1 MLAIGARTPVGPS
14 DNYILSVL
22 TSTQAVT
29 AAEAQSVIGWWRNEA
44 LEGESL
50 PDFLVRREVL
60 APAVLETV
68 EPSEDG
74 RFTPGMPRKLFTDR
88 GIDRLR
94 KNLGLSERRPASPDL
109 VSCLSRPPQRGR
121 DSADLRTPHN
131 SKRPT
136 RMPAPAVRPGTLLGK
151 YMVIEQVGRGASSIV
166 FRGLH
171 RSLNLPVAIKVLPNE
186 SDPDDPTV
194 REHFRAEARLQAR
207 LDHPSIVRVLDFE
220 DDAALAYLVLEFID
234 GSTLADRIAKSGCL
248 PADQALKIVLQIA
261 EALAAV
267 HQLGV
272 VHRDVKPGNILLTA
286 DGRRAKLADL
296 GLALVVASAQAAGGM
311 NSTARDTVVGTAAYI
326 APEQVMSSQVIDH
339 RADIYSLGATL
350 YHALT
355 GQLPFTGRSR
365 LEVLFKHTNEAPV
378 SPDQLVPSLEPGVTA
393 VVLKMMAKDP
403 DARHQTYPELLSA
416 LRSLVRRPP
425 ITQPPGE
432 TAPAREEASSAITDS
447 RSALSA
453 SAWRKLFPLRP
464 PPAGMAAGRDS

>member
-1 MLAIGARTPVGPS
+1 VGPS

-29 AAEAQSVIGWWRNEA
+29 AAEAQSVVGWWRNEA
-44 LEGESL
+44 LAGESL

-68 EPSEDG
+68 QPSDDG
-74 RFTPGMPRKLFTDR
+74 RVNPGVPRKLFTDR

-94 KNLGLSERRPASPDL
+94 KNLGLSERRPAPPDL
-109 VSCLSRPPQRGR
+109 VSCLTRPPQRGR
-121 DSADLRTPHN
+121 DSADLRTAHN

-151 YMVIEQVGRGASSIV
+151 YMVIEQVGRGASCIV

-171 RSLNLPVAIKVLPNE
+171 RSLNLPVAIKVLPHE
-186 SDPDDPTV
+186 SDPDDPIV

-234 GSTLADRIAKSGCL
+234 GSTLADKIAKSGCL
-248 PADQALKIVLQIA
+248 PPDQALKIILQIA

-267 HQLGV
+267 HHLGV

-286 DGRRAKLADL
+286 DARRAKLADL
-296 GLALVVASAQAAGGM
+296 GLALVVGSGQAAGTS
-311 NSTARDTVVGTAAYI
+311 STARDTVVGTAAYI

-403 DARHQTYPELLSA
+403 HARHQTYPELLNA

-425 ITQPPGE
+425 VSQPPGE
-432 TAPAREEASSAITDS
+432 AAPAREEASSAITDS

-453 SAWRKLFPLRP
+453 AAWRKLFPLRP
-464 PPAGMAAGRDS
+464 PPTGTAAG